1 MPARFEA
8 AAPQAT
14 TPMTNLPQTYLF
26 VPGNRSERFAKAAA
40 CGAHAVILDLEDAV
54 APEQKVDARE
64 AVGRWLSNRPAGGI
78 PSLVRI
84 NDAASPWF
92 EQELE
97 WLGRAKPD
105 GVMMPKAEDPDLL
118 RNVARLLPVQC
129 AFVPLVE
136 TARGVAAAREIAAV
150 PGVQRLAFGTIDYAL
165 DLDLPDDERGLIYP
179 ASVLAIE
186 SCRAGLAAPIAGV
199 TAALDDPAR
208 LLADWTFARATGFSA
223 KMCIHPAQVI
233 ALNRAMLPTASEI
246 DWARR
251 VIAAAESSPGAA
263 RVDGRMVDKP
273 VLLKAQALL
282 ARA

>member
-1 MPARFEA
+1 M
-8 AAPQAT
+8 
-14 TPMTNLPQTYLF
+14 
-26 VPGNRSERFAKAAA
+26 
-40 CGAHAVILDLEDAV
+40 
-54 APEQKVDARE
+54 
-64 AVGRWLSNRPAGGI
+64 
-78 PSLVRI
+78 
-84 NDAASPWF
+84 
-92 EQELE
+92 
-97 WLGRAKPD
+97 
-105 GVMMPKAEDPDLL
+105 
-118 RNVARLLPVQC
+118 
-129 AFVPLVE
+129 
-136 TARGVAAAREIAAV
+136 
-150 PGVQRLAFGTIDYAL
+150 
-165 DLDLPDDERGLIYP
+165 
-179 ASVLAIE
+179 
-186 SCRAGLAAPIAGV
+186 AAPIAGV